1 MVRAEV
7 RAGLELSEYRGKKLI
22 DIMQP
27 LRMAQRD
34 YLMLVLIGT
43 NKEEALEI
51 VQRQKN
57 TLDYWEKANDRR
69 FKDIERFVLS
79 NREEY
84 IEEAAREYARIIRAK
99 SILALAR
106 LADKALDWES
116 VGNADKAYVFGAL
129 KELKNIGIG
138 KELERGSG
146 GSYEELILKKRV
158 EIK

>member
-7 RAGLELSEYRGKKLI
+7 RVGLELAEYKGKRLI

-51 VQRQKN
+51 VERAKP
-57 TLDYWEKANDRR
+57 TLDYWEKANDRS

-84 IEEAAREYARIIRAK
+84 IDEAAREYARIIRAK

-106 LADKALDWES
+106 LADKALDWGS
-116 VGNADKAYVFGAL
+116 VENADKAYVFGAL
-129 KELKNIGIG
+129 KELKNLGIG

-146 GSYEELILKKRV
+146 GSYEELILRKRV
-158 EIK
+158 ETK